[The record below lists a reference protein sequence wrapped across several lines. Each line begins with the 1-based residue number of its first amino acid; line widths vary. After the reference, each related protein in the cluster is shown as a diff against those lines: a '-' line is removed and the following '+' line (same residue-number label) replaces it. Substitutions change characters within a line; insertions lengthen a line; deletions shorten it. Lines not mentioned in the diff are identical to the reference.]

1 VLISDAVDYNSPP
14 GDISRVL
21 STAKLHTSFHVSMT
35 SALLYGIVDLDKVV
49 PYMIDEEGK
58 ESGFLC
64 MRQVLSKHFC
74 TCDGTLPLFTEVHQK
89 QSGLPVEAVVPNV
102 KEVDVMIGSMNHQ
115 LPAFIKHYPLQKGLD
130 QGFIVRLVVAMCCP
144 TLVGDMNTVVWGD
157 KKMELITLEDAKDK
171 D

>member
-1 VLISDAVDYNSPP
+1 
-14 GDISRVL
+14 
-21 STAKLHTSFHVSMT
+21 MT

-102 KEVDVMIGSMNHQ
+102 KEVDAMIGS
-115 LPAFIKHYPLQKGLD
+115 L
-130 QGFIVRLVVAMCCP
+130 
-144 TLVGDMNTVVWGD
+144 
-157 KKMELITLEDAKDK
+157 
-171 D
+171 